1 MSIVMH
7 WGTAGVLAV
16 IAVAGAILAE
26 STPQDA
32 PIEVRRLPECVV
44 LYTIHRGPLDKVG
57 ATIGE
62 TIAAAAQKGVYPRGT
77 ISFMYL
83 NNPATTPREH
93 WLTEIRIPVAE
104 DALKLAGTLGK
115 FTDIKRLPGVEAVVA
130 VKPEGQATAEPIRQR
145 LYVWMHENGCMP
157 AEGPSEIF
165 LTNAR
170 AGDYS
175 KMKSEIR
182 MPLLR
187 VAEPKPGR

>member
-1 MSIVMH
+1 MNIVKH
-7 WGTAGVLAV
+7 WRTVGVFV
-16 IAVAGAILAE
+16 VSVVAGAILAQ
-26 STPQDA
+26 STPQDNS
-32 PIEVRRLPECVV
+32 IEVRKVPECMV
-44 LYTIHRGPLDKVG
+44 LYTIHRGSLDKVG

-77 ISFMYL
+77 ISFVYL
-83 NNPATTPREH
+83 NNPATTPHEH
-93 WLTEIRIPVAE
+93 WLTEIRIPVA
-104 DALKLAGTLGK
+104 DDGLKLAGTLGK
-115 FTDIKRLPGVEAVVA
+115 FTDFKKLPSVEAAVA

-145 LYVWMHENGCMP
+145 LYVWMHENGYMP

-182 MPLLR
+182 IPLQKVVETQPNR
-187 VAEPKPGR
+187 